1 MKTKKFYRCNGRGR
15 LWIRGGRSHFFRLRL
30 RSCSKIFESGSVS
43 GSGNFSN
50 VRIRLLF
57 RLRLQSRKPKITNG
71 LTLVISSQTPATTEI
86 EEWLRSCSKFL
97 NPDPGPEIFQIWES
111 DSCSDSD
118 YNHRSNR
125 NLPLFSL
132 KKEPQRLLLLPKWK
146 SDSGSRSGF
155 SQIFGSG
162 SERKTQNPAGV
173 DSGTSDPVPP
183 LLWMCWSCCKT
194 YFSQIRNVLS
204 TIGIYRKEFFHSN
217 AQIKLKLGEIYISRL
232 SVFELW
238 RSENVDHMH
247 VGYWELFISKAR
259 NVQQN
264 HHSNKGHSDGVSLF
278 DV

>member
-1 MKTKKFYRCNGRGR
+1 MGLSKVKVHVRCCHWLATNAA
-15 LWIRGGRSHFFRLRL
+15 FATEVAAC
-30 RSCSKIFESGSVS
+30 SCRNQVEIAAAGQAEVAKVTFSESNSAPV
-43 GSGNFSN
+43 
-50 VRIRLLF
+50 
-57 RLRLQSRKPKITNG
+57 P
-71 LTLVISSQTPATTEI
+71 
-86 EEWLRSCSKFL
+86 KFL
-97 NPDPGPEIFQIWES
+97 NPDPEFFQIWES
-111 DSCSDSD
+111 DSCSDFD

-155 SQIFGSG
+155 SRIFGSG

-173 DSGTSDPVPP
+173 DSGTPDPVPP
-183 LLWMCWSCCKT
+183 PVWMCWSCCKT

-204 TIGIYRKEFFHSN
+204 TIGIYLKEFFHSN